1 MKAKR
6 LAAPLA
12 ALSLAALIALAAS
25 YSRTISYSLSWSAGW
40 SASSVPL
47 AYWSYG
53 ASWSASWSLTP
64 MIWLSPSLGMPWSA
78 SWSLALMPWL
88 SLRLGMPWAASWSLA
103 LLPWYTWS
111 RAAPWSASWL
121 ARLSFTLPRWGGTS
135 VSLEAD
141 STVNVTLPSARS
153 WIGYVSL
160 SGVGAVDFALPAG
173 AKLVAFGDVVMNG
186 SRVYVKGSG
195 LVAEVATCRLV
206 SVVDPRGYAYDVY
219 AYFNGTKV
227 AAGTSFPCV
236 LGVPYTVTVDGG
248 RVANVRVNGVR
259 AYPPVRFANGSE
271 FWITVVAANPIS
283 ISIDQLTSERGTE
296 NWVTVTVAG
305 VVRDGKWG
313 TPISGATVFLSAAGA
328 AQDYAVTGS
337 DGRFYLRAF
346 TRTSA
351 TSLPLEVKAYHPDYG
366 ESSLALTATVPPP
379 APSAAAIA
387 GIPLWAIALA
397 GAAIIAALLLVAYW
411 RARSAEAAA
420 QASEWLEG

>member
-1 MKAKR
+1 MRAKR
-6 LAAPLA
+6 LAALLA
-12 ALSLAALIALAAS
+12 ALSLAALTALAAS
-25 YSRTISYSLSWSAGW
+25 YSRTMSYALSWSAGW
-40 SASSVPL
+40 SASSAPI
-47 AYWSYG
+47 AYQRYG
-53 ASWSASWSLTP
+53 ASWA
-64 MIWLSPSLGMPWSA
+64 A

-88 SLRLGMPWAASWSLA
+88 SPSRGMPWAASWSLA
-103 LLPWYTWS
+103 LLPWYTRS
-111 RAAPWSASWL
+111 SAVPWSAYWL
-121 ARLSFTLPRWGGTS
+121 ARRSFTLPRWGGTS
-135 VSLEAD
+135 VTLEAD

-153 WIGYVSL
+153 WIGYANL
-160 SGVGAVDFALPAG
+160 SGAGAVDFALPAG
-173 AKLVAFGDVVMNG
+173 AKLVAFGDVVLNG

-206 SVVDPRGYAYDVY
+206 SVVDPRGYTYDVY

-227 AAGTSFPCV
+227 AVGTGFPCA

-248 RVANVRVNGVR
+248 RVANVRVNGAR
-259 AYPPVRFANGSE
+259 AYPPVVFSNSSE
-271 FWITVVAANPIS
+271 FWITVVVANPLS
-283 ISIDQLTSERGTE
+283 ISVDQLTSERGTE
-296 NWVTVTVAG
+296 NWVTVTVVG

-366 ESSLALTATVPPP
+366 ESSLALTAAVPPP
-379 APSAAAIA
+379 APTAAAIA
-387 GIPLWAIALA
+387 GIPLWMIALA
-397 GAAIIAALLLVAYW
+397 GAAAVAALLLVAYW
-411 RARSAEAAA
+411 RARGAEAVA